1 MPYIHTTV
9 STKLD
14 DAKRANLTTAFKTV
28 CSKVLAKPEEYVMTA
43 FNDETPIAF
52 RGTTDPCAC
61 IRVEVYSEYAPAAPA
76 KATPVIT
83 AAVSKECG
91 IPADRIYVVYYST
104 PHVGWNGNNF

>member
-1 MPYIHTTV
+1 
-9 STKLD
+9 
-14 DAKRANLTTAFKTV
+14 
-28 CSKVLAKPEEYVMTA
+28 
-43 FNDETPIAF
+43 
-52 RGTTDPCAC
+52 
-61 IRVEVYSEYAPAAPA
+61 VYSEYAPAAPA